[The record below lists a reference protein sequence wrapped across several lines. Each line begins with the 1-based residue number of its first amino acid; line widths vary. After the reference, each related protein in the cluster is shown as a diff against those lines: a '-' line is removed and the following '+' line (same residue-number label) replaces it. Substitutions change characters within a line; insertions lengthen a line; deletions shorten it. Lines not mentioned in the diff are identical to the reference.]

1 MGGWG
6 WGVGGV
12 LQREKSRFLSVLTCL
27 ENIGALMIRIEL
39 WCILYYSDDKEP
51 LHISDSDPQGPRLPD
66 FVNREL
72 LPHFCE

>member
-1 MGGWG
+1 
-6 WGVGGV
+6 
-12 LQREKSRFLSVLTCL
+12 
-27 ENIGALMIRIEL
+27 MIRIEL

-72 LPHFCE
+72 LPHYVVLLEFLVL